1 MKSQPIGANMKEL
14 NLIEKSLP
22 TALVDLEKRFDDL
35 LSAAWEYSWGELE
48 LTATFVIEL
57 HKVYDQF
64 GLIKQQERYYEML
77 ILDATQLIRYDKYYE
92 ALTLVDEAYHMAES
106 LGFEYVQLRA
116 LRVYS
121 YIYGN
126 IGMLED
132 CLEVSLKGLA
142 FLQNNEIFRLN
153 EQNIAIEFSFIN
165 NIATMY
171 GFQGRNEEAL
181 FYYQQALNN
190 LGKKDPELI
199 LALCNI
205 SETYIDLDKLDLALD
220 SAKTAL
226 ETAQLLSLSDYYFSL
241 CNYSFG
247 LVYTKMGQVEEAL
260 CYLQKALDFS
270 DKNISKFSQIDPLVA
285 MGRLYVQSGSYKQAL
300 DYLLPAIDIGTEI
313 SENEQIRDA
322 YRLASTCFE
331 SLGQYKDA
339 IKYLKIFNTISGKA
353 ASVEFEKRLNH
364 YSAELKIEQAKKDA
378 EIFKLRNI
386 ELKEMN
392 DHIQLKAK
400 ELEESYANLAI
411 LSQIGHD
418 ITAQLDIELLLT
430 TIYDSVKKL
439 MNTNTFGIGLYDT
452 DVNTLNFK
460 LFIEDSVRVPP
471 FLIELEGKDTYSSKC
486 IQTREAVINN
496 DLDPDKYLKWPNVAS
511 EGESR
516 YPLSL
521 IYYPLILEDQV
532 IGVITVQS
540 YERNAFSNRDVEA
553 IKILASY
560 IGIALNN
567 SQKSEELKCLIAEL
581 EVSSTT
587 DPLTGLYNR
596 RYMLGRISDECE
608 AFRRYAKPFSIV
620 VGDIDLFKTI
630 NDAYGHD
637 CGDYVLKELASLLK
651 SELRKQ
657 DDIARWG
664 GEEFL
669 ILVTDMHLES
679 ALLMAE
685 RIRKKV
691 DDTQFVYQGKSIHV
705 TMTFGI
711 SEYCNEPSIEAA
723 FKRADRA
730 LYRGKHNGRNQCAV
744 CHPGIE
750 DEDVP
755 I

>member
-1 MKSQPIGANMKEL
+1 MNDIEL
-14 NLIEKSLP
+14 IDKPLP
-22 TALVDLEKRFDDL
+22 TELVDLEKRFDDL

-48 LTATFVIEL
+48 LIGAFVQAL
-57 HKVYDQF
+57 HKVFDQF
-64 GLIKQQERYYEML
+64 ELETQQERYAEML
-77 ILDATQLIRYDKYYE
+77 ILDATQLLKVDKYYE
-92 ALTLVDEAYHMAES
+92 ALILVDEAYHLAENLS
-106 LGFEYVQLRA
+106 FEYAQLRA

-132 CLEVSLKGLA
+132 CLKVSLKGLE
-142 FLQNNEIFRLN
+142 FLQNNELFKLN
-153 EQNIAIEFSFIN
+153 EQNTAIEFAFIN

-171 GFQGRNEEAL
+171 AFQGRNEEAL
-181 FYYQQALNN
+181 IYYQQALIN
-190 LGKKDPELI
+190 LGKKDSRRV

-205 SETYIDLDKLDLALD
+205 CDTYTDIGDLELALG
-220 SAKTAL
+220 SAQTAL
-226 ETAQLLSLSDYYFSL
+226 ETAQSLDLSDYYFSL

-247 LVYTKMGQVEEAL
+247 LVYTKMGQVDEAL
-260 CYLQKALDFS
+260 SYLQKALDFS
-270 DKNISKFSQIDPLVA
+270 DRNISKFSQIEPLVA
-285 MGRLYVQSGSYKQAL
+285 IGRLYVQLGSHNKAL
-300 DYLLPAIDIGTEI
+300 EYLLPAIDIGAEI
-313 SENEQIRDA
+313 SENEQVREA
-322 YRLASTCFE
+322 YRLASKCFE
-331 SLGQYKDA
+331 SLGQYQDA
-339 IKYLKIFNTISGKA
+339 IKYLKTFNTISGKA
-353 ASVEFEKRLNH
+353 ASVEFEKRLNQ

-378 EIFKLRNI
+378 EIFKLRNV

-392 DHIQLKAK
+392 DAIQLKAK
-400 ELEESYANLAI
+400 ELEEAYSNLAI
-411 LSQIGHD
+411 LSQIGHE
-418 ITAQLDIELLLT
+418 ITAQLDIEKLLT
-430 TIYDSVKKL
+430 TIYDSVKQL
-439 MNTNTFGIGLYDT
+439 MNTNTFGIGIYDSA
-452 DVNTLNFK
+452 VNTLNFK

-486 IQTREAVINN
+486 IQTREVVLNN

-540 YERNAFSNRDVEA
+540 YERNAFSSRDVEA

-567 SQKSEELKCLIAEL
+567 SQKSEELKRLIAEL

-608 AFRRYAKPFSIV
+608 KFRRYAKPFSIV
-620 VGDIDLFKTI
+620 IADIDLFKSI

-637 CGDYVLKELASLLK
+637 CGDYVLKELATLLR

-657 DDIARWG
+657 DDVARWG
-664 GEEFL
+664 GEEFF

-679 ALLMAE
+679 TLLMAE

-691 DDTQFVYQGKSIHV
+691 DEMQFVYQGKSIHV

-711 SEYCNEPSIEAA
+711 SEYYNEPSIEDA